1 MREAG
6 TEEQSGVSHLH
17 WNVDLSS
24 SQDLLRTHLLTA
36 SLCLQVVA
44 TSPPCYQ
51 CLDRSL
57 KIIIKYFYSGADSH
71 FLFWKLLLV
80 DLKPV
85 SEAEQINMPIVAT
98 RFFF

>member
-57 KIIIKYFYSGADSH
+57 KIIAFFVLEVTFGRFK
-71 FLFWKLLLV
+71 
-80 DLKPV
+80 
-85 SEAEQINMPIVAT
+85 T
-98 RFFF
+98 RF